1 MAIPRNDIPRNAD
14 CRGGVFAV
22 FAKIPPPILFA
33 VFWSATRHATSLQT
47 PPAPVSRFAVAG
59 RLGDLPPK
67 RRRKP
72 PVVRVRHRRLRVDIY
87 SGPRRR

>member
-47 PPAPVSRFAVAG
+47 PSPSDAVPLIATRRAPSLQTPSPQQETVFIHPG
-59 RLGDLPPK
+59 LYPLGQ
-67 RRRKP
+67 
-72 PVVRVRHRRLRVDIY
+72 
-87 SGPRRR
+87 